1 MSQEVKPEGRR
12 RYHSSRRTAAA
23 SETRT
28 AILAAARRLFL
39 ERGYV
44 ATTMAAIAAEADVA
58 LDTVYA
64 AVGAKPVLFRQLV
77 ESAISGTDEAV
88 PADMRSY
95 VVALKGEPDPQRKVE
110 IYAGA
115 IRRIMERL
123 APVYRVLR
131 DAAATD
137 MELQALWVD
146 IAERRARNMLAF
158 AEDLD
163 DSGGLRDGVSTRE
176 AADVVWAM
184 NSPEFFLLLV
194 HERRWSGD
202 RFERWLADAW
212 VRLLLARTRQ

>member
-12 RYHSSRRTAAA
+12 RYYSSRRTAAA

>member
-1 MSQEVKPEGRR
+1 MSQDVKPEGRR
-12 RYHSSRRTAAA
+12 RYYSSRRTAAA